1 MSICIRQSKLKYLNP
16 STLFHLLE
24 SSLTFYTSFFNTSF
38 PFPKYDTVFVPEF
51 RIRGM
56 ENVGMV
62 NMTDKYFR
70 PKGEISAFVAF
81 EYVKVVVH
89 EMAHVWFG
97 NLVTMKWWN
106 DLWLKESFADYCAG
120 VCLVAMEE

>member
-1 MSICIRQSKLKYLNP
+1 
-16 STLFHLLE
+16 
-24 SSLTFYTSFFNTSF
+24 
-38 PFPKYDTVFVPEF
+38 
-51 RIRGM
+51 
-56 ENVGMV
+56 MV

-120 VCLVAMEE
+120 VCLVAMEEQFKGVYKDAEQAFLQYLTEAMGEDVQCTTHPV